1 MISWLYTNFDWFPET
16 GQKHKWNHYLQ
27 RFALLSFQRNRFH
40 VTMDSYIG
48 RSKEISEGDKNI
60 SDSLGCT
67 LCAPFLFLL
76 YFDFICDL

>member
-1 MISWLYTNFDWFPET
+1 MDDITICNI
-16 GQKHKWNHYLQ
+16 
-27 RFALLSFQRNRFH
+27 LLCCHFKEI
-40 VTMDSYIG
+40 DLCIG

>member
-1 MISWLYTNFDWFPET
+1 
-16 GQKHKWNHYLQ
+16 
-27 RFALLSFQRNRFH
+27 
-40 VTMDSYIG
+40 MDSYIG
-48 RSKEISEGDKNI
+48 RSKEISEGDKNN